1 MGIPFNG
8 RINLFAKGT
17 TFAMQYKKQLSP
29 HVETICLLSRLS
41 NRKPDSYVNLSI
53 GMDEYREIKGK
64 QGLKM
69 NEIEKISDTDIMDNY
84 FKSDNIVNDIQGII
98 EASQKVHIVRL
109 IPYY

>member
-1 MGIPFNG
+1 
-8 RINLFAKGT
+8 
-17 TFAMQYKKQLSP
+17 
-29 HVETICLLSRLS
+29 
-41 NRKPDSYVNLSI
+41 
-53 GMDEYREIKGK
+53 
-64 QGLKM
+64 M